1 MRNGKHDV
9 FTGKHTHTHTA
20 NFLIFKE
27 PLKHFATNY
36 RSKWVVHGN
45 FPLICK
51 ASLIHKIVHIL
62 LSISIS
68 IVQDQNLSLLE
79 ANNCYYF
86 LSLMS
91 SILKCSSWAQC
102 VATAPLQQIIS
113 CKLGSRNS
121 AKNIRPKA
129 LGCRGPRGGILVAVS
144 KKPAHSLHGNRE
156 ASKEITWNS
165 RGQSTAEQ
173 PFSRGEL
180 PRRVVRAMHGRCIF
194 V

>member
-91 SILKCSSWAQC
+91 SILKCSSWAQR

-121 AKNIRPKA
+121 AKKHKAESIRLQGSA
-129 LGCRGPRGGILVAVS
+129 G
-144 KKPAHSLHGNRE
+144 
-156 ASKEITWNS
+156 WN
-165 RGQSTAEQ
+165 
-173 PFSRGEL
+173 FSGS
-180 PRRVVRAMHGRCIF
+180 V
-194 V
+194 